1 MARVSKS
8 KRRHRKAVGKLTPSQ
23 RVATPSYVAGI
34 PSQAE
39 IDPPE
44 EQESWHSAVWSGT
57 RNGARASRGFHFQDV
72 VGAWLASRLASG
84 ELAIDRLIPEGF
96 DDLQLEA
103 PKPVQIEVKSR
114 QRHLGKF
121 PVGRAATH
129 IVKSWLRHAERFST
143 DRRLVVVFE
152 QGIAGWDGGPED
164 HIAEIPVARLIEE
177 VDGLGA
183 SLAERVALQECP
195 SAVVDDLKVGTTV
208 MTCSWDDLIADMERN
223 LGLVVKLPKAA
234 LQVIGRVLQSRVA
247 AAVDANAEAGF
258 EERAGFDRTGL
269 VDEINATAELIDL
282 GSIEHALVQGICTP
296 VDKQPVAIGDAY
308 YEGVSTQPGH
318 VSAGLVVPRPDLVTQ
333 VVADLEMSRA
343 VLLVG
348 PSGVGKSAALWTLPF
363 AIPGVLWFRVHRM
376 SDDDVPHVVRL
387 LRAHRV
393 SAEAPVGL
401 LVDAVGSGDLDG
413 WSDLRQAVAAIPG
426 VLLVGAARREDLF
439 SLGDLADCTKVQ
451 VSLDEK
457 AAATIHAGLARRGAT
472 NVPHWR
478 EAFEQS
484 HGLTLEFTHLLTQG
498 TRISDVIAD
507 QVADRIRGDRSLE
520 LRLLTLVATADRWS
534 ASILVGDLESG
545 IGAAPTEL
553 RAALERLVEEH
564 LLIEHDGVVGGIH
577 RIRSRAI
584 VDTIHRIPPP
594 ELKATVA
601 SVLTMLHGPALSRF
615 LYEVLREVPDL
626 EEPVLRALDGP
637 VRDDVD
643 RLVACLRGLELLDF
657 YRQALA
663 LAEIAERHDVPP
675 ASRPLLMAFVI
686 GGIEFPEIFPE
697 QVRNAGAEM
706 ASLPVQSA
714 AKDAL
719 LGTVALE
726 KIASELATT
735 TTPDMCLRL
744 LKVVGGTSIERRT
757 LLAALDPDS
766 PLVEAL
772 QAWSLTDLGDCV
784 SAARDVSID
793 LARAF
798 VSAVGGTES
807 VLKFFRE
814 SDPWIRELR
823 VTSVDGELVG
833 VARFLHT
840 SDSEQGDPHER
851 AVEIGRKLLRNLPDI
866 SKVDVEAVVPGGR
879 TLEIGGIEH
888 GVSKLLRKFDHHPGA
903 IGWNQDRIRLARN
916 LFGAGDTERLA
927 VAAGL
932 LDELAELVR
941 DFGNT
946 LVRSRGRADD
956 TTVLFTRRSALY
968 TKGSLI
974 PPRLGTDPLSGEN
987 LGELNDSLSALIT
1000 EVCDKVLPR
1009 LGNIG
1014 QHKAVSAYIISTVLN
1029 KYVSEVREQPWRL
1042 LGVQD
1047 APPALGE
1054 LSTSLSDIVAVLTE
1068 MSAGADS
1075 ARKVI
1080 NAARSG
1086 TAQTALSRAAE
1097 RSRRWTRR
1105 RVMGRRRVMRAA
1117 LRSTGLTV
1125 DVLWSDGDPLKGAAP
1140 NFAVSIA
1147 VESLADWLLIL
1158 AELVPKLEDLR
1169 DPGESPLL
1177 VPVLKGR
1184 SVVPLAMK
1192 LITKLWPVNG
1202 LDEFEHLLPP
1212 PLEQRLTK
1220 LVLKAHSALQV
1231 CSGISTLGREGVLPS
1246 QVEQFL
1252 ERNLSDYRDATEA
1265 ILLLESD
1272 VVITA
1277 ILEGL
1282 EEIRESVAGE
1292 LRGDIEAGTFAANFA
1307 EGILGEG
1314 SREAQMLDA
1323 VLVLSLQ
1330 WDSDP
1335 TSAVAWLDSLGE

>member
-1 MARVSKS
+1 MVRVSKS
-8 KRRHRKAVGKLTPSQ
+8 KKRHRKPPGKLTPSQ
-23 RVATPSYVAGI
+23 RVAIPSYVGEI

-44 EQESWHSAVWSGT
+44 EQESWHSTVWSET
-57 RNGARASRGFHFQDV
+57 RAGARASRGFHFQDV

-84 ELAIDRLIPEGF
+84 ELAIDCLIPEGF
-96 DDLQLEA
+96 YDLQLDA
-103 PKPVQIEVKSR
+103 PEPVLIEVKSR
-114 QRHLGKF
+114 QGHLGKF

-129 IVKSWLRHAERFST
+129 IVESWLRHAERFST

-152 QGIAGWDGGPED
+152 QGIAGWVGGPED
-164 HIAEIPVARLIEE
+164 RIAEIPVARLVEE
-177 VDGLGA
+177 VDGLGT
-183 SLAERVALQECP
+183 SLAERVALRECP
-195 SAVVDDLKVGTTV
+195 SAVVDELKVGTTV
-208 MTCSWDDLIADMERN
+208 LSCSWDDLIADMERN
-223 LGLVVKLPKAA
+223 LALVVKLPKAA

-258 EERAGFDRTGL
+258 EDRAGFDRTGL

-308 YEGVSTQPGH
+308 YEGVPTQPGH

-413 WSDLRQAVAAIPG
+413 WSRLRQAVAAIPG

-451 VSLDEK
+451 VSLDEE
-457 AAATIHAGLARRGAT
+457 AAATIHAGLTRRGAT

-498 TRISDVIAD
+498 TRLSDVIAD
-507 QVADRIRGDRSLE
+507 QVADRIRGGRSLE

-545 IGAAPTEL
+545 VGAAPTEL

-577 RIRSRAI
+577 RIRSRSI

-615 LYEVLREVPDL
+615 LYEVLREVPEL

-657 YRQALA
+657 YRQASA
-663 LAEIAERHDVPP
+663 WAEIAERHDVPP

-706 ASLPVQSA
+706 ASLPVQST

-744 LKVVGGTSIERRT
+744 LKAVGGTSIERRP
-757 LLAALDPDS
+757 LLAALDPGS

-772 QAWSLTDLGDCV
+772 QTWSLTGLGDCV

-798 VSAVGGTES
+798 VDAVGGTGS

-823 VTSVDGELVG
+823 VASVDGELVG
-833 VARFLHT
+833 VARFLHI
-840 SDSEQGDPHER
+840 SDSEQGDAHER

-866 SKVDVEAVVPGGR
+866 SKVDVEAVGPGGR
-879 TLEIGGIEH
+879 TLEIGGIEY

-903 IGWNQDRIRLARN
+903 VGWNQDRIRLARN

-956 TTVLFTRRSALY
+956 ATVLFTRRSALY
-968 TKGSLI
+968 TKGRLI
-974 PPRLGTDPLSGEN
+974 PPRLGTDPLPGEN

-1047 APPALGE
+1047 APSALNE

-1068 MSAGADS
+1068 ISAGADS

-1080 NAARSG
+1080 TAARSG

-1105 RVMGRRRVMRAA
+1105 RVMERRRVMRAA
-1117 LRSTGLTV
+1117 LRSTGLKV
-1125 DVLWSDGDPLKGAAP
+1125 DVLWSDGDPLKGAVP

-1147 VESLADWLLIL
+1147 VESLGDWLSIVS
-1158 AELVPKLEDLR
+1158 AIVPKLEDLR
-1169 DPGESPLL
+1169 DPEESPLL

-1192 LITKLWPVNG
+1192 LIIKLWPVNG

-1212 PLEQRLTK
+1212 PLEQRLTN
-1220 LVLKAHSALQV
+1220 LVLKTHSALQV
-1231 CSGISTLGREGVLPS
+1231 CSGISTLVHEDVLPS

-1277 ILEGL
+1277 ILERL

-1314 SREAQMLDA
+1314 SREAQMLNA

-1335 TSAVAWLDSLGE
+1335 TSAVAWLDSLEG